1 MIAIDERKFAVSDEV
16 QKLWKELQVTGREN
30 ELQERLMETTQ
41 GQAIAKTIASKNQT
55 ILQCSME
62 RRGVDNSDTL
72 YIKVRP
78 IS

>member
-1 MIAIDERKFAVSDEV
+1 MMAIDERQFAVSDEV
-16 QKLWKELQVTGREN
+16 QKLWKELQATGKEN

-41 GQAIAKTIASKNQT
+41 GRAIAKTLASKNQT
-55 ILQCSME
+55 ILHCSME
-62 RRGVDNSDTL
+62 RRGADNSDNL